1 MREVLPGAGFST
13 LGWLVVSMAF
23 AYYVDNFARF
33 SAIYGSI
40 GGVMILLI
48 WLYLSAVIILIGGE
62 LNAALAF
69 DKQERKGNV
78 VDT

>member
-1 MREVLPGAGFST
+1 MLPGAGFST
-13 LGWLVVSMAF
+13 FCWIAVSMAF
-23 AYYVDNFARF
+23 AYYVDNVGYF
-33 SAIYGSI
+33 SLIYGSI

-69 DKQERKGNV
+69 DRQCEKDCKN
-78 VDT
+78 DY